1 MLRTFMFVFPVYICQ
16 VGLSIIP
23 CVLDWEVGVRGAVI
37 EKFGCKSVD
46 DNGGG
51 LNV

>member
-1 MLRTFMFVFPVYICQ
+1 MFRTFMFIFPAHICQ
-16 VGLSIIP
+16 DDLSIIP
-23 CVLDWEVGVRGAVI
+23 CMLDWEFGVRGTVS

-51 LNV
+51 LIV

>member
-1 MLRTFMFVFPVYICQ
+1 MLRTFMFTFPVHICQ

-23 CVLDWEVGVRGAVI
+23 YMSDWEVGVRGAVS

-51 LNV
+51 FNV